1 MIIHSQESSLAGRI
15 VKLKDHVV
23 HPQFSQFGGCEFR
36 VEDWNDRVFE
46 KLWQE
51 MRWNPAC
58 LIYAVRSAMSQL
70 PLDNEVLYGK
80 VGQFGH
86 LVHISEIEELDGT
99 PIVIETG
106 NAAV

>member
-1 MIIHSQESSLAGRI
+1 
-15 VKLKDHVV
+15 
-23 HPQFSQFGGCEFR
+23 
-36 VEDWNDRVFE
+36 
-46 KLWQE
+46 
-51 MRWNPAC
+51 
-58 LIYAVRSAMSQL
+58 MSQL